1 MLGHL
6 KALAQRG
13 EIPFVHCGFLAQAHD
28 QRLLAMVS
36 IIQIMDV
43 APLGG
48 YLGAQP
54 PKLSFLLTVVFAHAV
69 RYTRRGKGLA
79 CLSASS
85 RSARPVVHAS
95 RLPCRWTPQR
105 PTSRPASAAGP
116 VSARDGPPGT
126 ARPTLDASCEAN
138 VLRTARARG
147 WKAHVASSPWRV
159 SSRPHELRRATPFG
173 AEADGPGVRV
183 DPPAPSSAAHR
194 SSGPRP
200 RRA

>member
-48 YLGAQP
+48 HLRAQP
-54 PKLSFLLTVVFAHAV
+54 PKLSFLSTVVFAHAV
-69 RYTRRGKGLA
+69 RYTRRGKRLA

-85 RSARPVVHAS
+85 RSAPPIVHAPVAGD
-95 RLPCRWTPQR
+95 LVDVAFEMGGPQSQACVAR
-105 PTSRPASAAGP
+105 ERRVAG
-116 VSARDGPPGT
+116 S
-126 ARPTLDASCEAN
+126 
-138 VLRTARARG
+138 
-147 WKAHVASSPWRV
+147 
-159 SSRPHELRRATPFG
+159 SSRVWANRWP
-173 AEADGPGVRV
+173 V
-183 DPPAPSSAAHR
+183 
-194 SSGPRP
+194 
-200 RRA
+200 